1 MTMSKISYI
10 CEQAKCLFA
19 KNKAKKKKK
28 RRNRVSFR
36 GKKKGQGNCQTK
48 CQNFIKFFLYLTCI
62 PVDPS

>member
-10 CEQAKCLFA
+10 SEQAKCLFA
-19 KNKAKKKKK
+19 KKKKKK
-28 RRNRVSFR
+28 KDHSVFSQEE
-36 GKKKGQGNCQTK
+36 KGQGKCQTK

>member
-28 RRNRVSFR
+28 KKEQSVFSREEKGT
-36 GKKKGQGNCQTK
+36 GKLSNKMS
-48 CQNFIKFFLYLTCI
+48 KFY
-62 PVDPS
+62 